1 MEAVA
6 TSPRVQPCAAELP
19 RALQRGA
26 CACAMERQ
34 GKGKGKSKGKGKV
47 KGKAGKSKGKD
58 EVEELLNVLQLAEKG
73 KAQGKG
79 GKGKASMVMQ
89 SLEPQLRARLDALKR
104 HRPWGDASRRC
115 FELFNELE
123 AAERNG
129 TIEPKIRR
137 KIELAVL
144 VLLEWLDSNERGLEE
159 QVFATLNF
167 LSDFERWQDRVEQ
180 DEL

>member
-1 MEAVA
+1 
-6 TSPRVQPCAAELP
+6 
-19 RALQRGA
+19 
-26 CACAMERQ
+26 MERQ
-34 GKGKGKSKGKGKV
+34 GKGKSKSKSKGKGMGKGQV

-180 DEL
+180 DDE

>member
-1 MEAVA
+1 
-6 TSPRVQPCAAELP
+6 
-19 RALQRGA
+19 
-26 CACAMERQ
+26 MERQ

-89 SLEPQLRARLDALKR
+89 SLEPELRARLDALKR
-104 HRPWGDASRRC
+104 HRPWGDVSRRC
-115 FELFNELE
+115 FELLNASEV
-123 AAERNG
+123 AERNG

-180 DEL
+180 DDE